1 MTRTLTRTNFNSSKL
16 TRTLAD
22 LGVLDPKDASDALAE
37 KLGQWIS
44 FTDAISL
51 SAVPKANPV
60 ELALGVPS
68 SVTVSLGQEFAR
80 QRGALESSMTHNGA
94 STTGKTPIE
103 LPRPQPGASLEEAS
117 AYAPYRRYHQA
128 HQRNM
133 ELKVRPLR
141 AKVRE
146 AVAKAS
152 PRLKPLAML
161 DATFEQVLSD
171 NETRLLSTVP
181 ALLEQRF
188 KHLLQTHQ
196 QSLAE
201 QPRTDNIDLWM
212 KPGGWLGRFC
222 NELQTVLLAELDLR
236 LQPSVGL
243 IEALHSEMTQ
253 KV

>member
-16 TRTLAD
+16 TRSLAD

-37 KLGQWIS
+37 KLGQWIR

-51 SAVPKANPV
+51 SAMLNANPV
-60 ELALGVPS
+60 EPAPGVQS
-68 SVTVSLGQEFAR
+68 AVAASLEQEFAR
-80 QRGALESSMTHNGA
+80 QRGALESSITQNGA

-103 LPRPQPGASLEEAS
+103 LPIPQPGASIEDAS

-146 AVAKAS
+146 LVAKAS
-152 PRLKPLAML
+152 PKLKPLAML

-188 KHLLQTHQ
+188 KHLRQTHL
-196 QSLAE
+196 QSIAD
-201 QPRTDNIDLWM
+201 QPRTDAIDLWM
-212 KPGGWLGRFC
+212 KPGGWLARFC